1 MKRLEITLKRITIAG
16 LLFFLAVNAQ
26 EGLDIRYTIL
36 ATTYGEDENKIKIK
50 VPPYL
55 SRNEVSRQIKLALAW
70 PGEPLPEVLT
80 KVYVFRDDAIRG
92 TTSRLG
98 AVYSPEAGFIWHL
111 SGWKADTT
119 IVSYDLVPRDRMV
132 YNAVLDSMFA
142 KQNFRLESTLSATA
156 KLNIADEFNL
166 KTADVDSIFY
176 LVKWWRELNGSE
188 GP

>member
-1 MKRLEITLKRITIAG
+1 MFGRHNIIKFIAAIS
-16 LLFFLAVNAQ
+16 LLFYVNIIAQ

-55 SRNEVSRQIKLALAW
+55 SRNEVSRQVRLALAW

-80 KVYVFRDDAIRG
+80 KIYVFRDDAILG

-119 IVSYDLVPRDRMV
+119 IISYDLVPRDRMV
-132 YNAVLDSMFA
+132 YNAMLDSMFA
-142 KQNFRLESTLSATA
+142 RQNFKLESSLSATA
-156 KLNIADEFNL
+156 KRNIASEFDLN
-166 KTADVDSIFY
+166 TTQVDSIFY